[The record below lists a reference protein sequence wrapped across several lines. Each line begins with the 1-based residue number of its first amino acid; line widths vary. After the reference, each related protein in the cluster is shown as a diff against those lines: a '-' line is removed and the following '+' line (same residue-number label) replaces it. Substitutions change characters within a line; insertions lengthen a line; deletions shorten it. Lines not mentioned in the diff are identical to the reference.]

1 MPLSRAGDSAA
12 EQRLIQMCHLDKL
25 VFDMRSLLRSVVF
38 RCQRRRTDDH
48 VSDAHLAAAVALP
61 VISGKP
67 LHHHARKL
75 IFSGHEH
82 IFIGN
87 EHIVEDNQRLLPAKP
102 AVSHID
108 GAGILQFPGIAG
120 LTAVYHEQSLRIAGA
135 GKGNRVIRIRLPH
148 GDGWHDQVPV
158 GIDRTGLMCLGSA
171 HHDSVRPPLHDPQ
184 EQIFV
189 RLRVGRFSPVTLG
202 VRHRAVHHQILVLDH
217 LQELHKVLV
226 IFCSLRLV
234 QLIGRGEHRVKR
246 VHPHTA
252 LKTCARLLS
261 QKPLHLHL
269 ADQIVRALVQMG
281 EPVDRLAGQGGFRGH
296 QIRILR
302 VLRQIVGHRNAVDG
316 RADNRMI
323 HPVLHLLA
331 EHVHPGLQPA
341 QTFNI
346 LFSCH

>member
-1 MPLSRAGDSAA
+1 M
-12 EQRLIQMCHLDKL
+12 
-25 VFDMRSLLRSVVF
+25 
-38 RCQRRRTDDH
+38 
-48 VSDAHLAAAVALP
+48 VA
-61 VISGKP
+61 GKP

-108 GAGILQFPGIAG
+108 GAGLLQFPGIAG

-148 GDGWHDQVPV
+148 GDGRHDQVPV
-158 GIDRTGLMCLGSA
+158 GIDRTGLMCLGTP

-202 VRHRAVHHQILVLDH
+202 VRHRAVHHQILGLAFRHELFEVLMICGSILLGD
-217 LQELHKVLV
+217 LV
-226 IFCSLRLV
+226 GGAVDGVEGI
-234 QLIGRGEHRVKR
+234 HA
-246 VHPHTA
+246 HAA
-252 LKTCARLLS
+252 LEAGSGGLT
-261 QKPLHLHL
+261 QQPLHLHL